1 MKNLL
6 LSTALVIS
14 TAGFAAAGSH
24 FQIEAQVENELALMQ
39 MDVDMDSLTEEQI
52 SQLYTTLTST
62 ETASERD
69 QKVRAVLNDW
79 NVMVEDE
86 EDPELA
92 LMIPRSQLRSL
103 VYQKRGELGI
113 EEIRVRTLTDDQLAA
128 LYLIAN
134 GNASDKQVQAKAII
148 N

>member
-1 MKNLL
+1 MKNLM
-6 LSTALVIS
+6 LSTALVLS
-14 TAGFAAAGSH
+14 TAGFAAADSH

-52 SQLYTTLTST
+52 SALYTTISSA

-69 QKVRAVLNDW
+69 KGVRAVLNDW
-79 NVMVEDE
+79 NVTFENED
-86 EDPELA
+86 DPELT

-103 VYQKRGELGI
+103 VYAKRGELGI
-113 EEIRVRTLTDDQLAA
+113 DQIRVRTLTDDQLAA

-134 GNASDKQVQAKAII
+134 GDASDKQVQAKAII